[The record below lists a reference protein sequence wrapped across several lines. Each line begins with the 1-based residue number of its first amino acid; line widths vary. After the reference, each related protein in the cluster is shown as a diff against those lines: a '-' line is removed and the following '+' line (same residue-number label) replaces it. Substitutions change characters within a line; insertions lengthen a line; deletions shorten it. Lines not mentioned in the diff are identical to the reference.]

1 MWTWRRRCATPP
13 HSGGRRPPRVVPVL
27 GGKGSTSTGNS
38 SRSLMYDRE
47 RRPTSTLWITCSFY
61 FCLCFQD
68 ASFWQ
73 IVDRARQI
81 YLFPGCLFLADCTV
95 HGRSTVVHPV
105 IRTCVFLSPPTCRTR
120 RADAGRAA
128 SPPSRWVVSRQM
140 LRCYHRTARGA
151 CHTHPAYGNGRSL
164 QQRCSWRQPAVLV
177 FAHQH
182 RRHHSRGKAE
192 PRRAFFSVS
201 STHPYHYNSV
211 QGLESELFYSGPNS

>member
-120 RADAGRAA
+120 RADAGRRLSALPVGRVTSNAPLLSSNSTRRVPHAPRVRERTQLTATMLVAAA
-128 SPPSRWVVSRQM
+128 SRARVRSPWM
-140 LRCYHRTARGA
+140 HRGCTDG
-151 CHTHPAYGNGRSL
+151 
-164 QQRCSWRQPAVLV
+164 CSDAM
-177 FAHQH
+177 
-182 RRHHSRGKAE
+182 E
-192 PRRAFFSVS
+192 
-201 STHPYHYNSV
+201 T
-211 QGLESELFYSGPNS
+211 EE